1 MNNQTITLAILLV
14 GIMAMIFPA
23 HAVSGQIFLTNEQ
36 QQLQN
41 QPQQLNPNFMS
52 FEQFMQ
58 YMFYYEKMFGKDYV
72 TKIYKEYHDH
82 DNDDD
87 DDDRDKKKHRDK
99 DWWKHNSVDLWKDK
113 KKYCEGKGEW
123 NGKKCV
129 TDNEEDK
136 TAWEDAVCDN
146 NPGNK
151 KFCGGNNNKDDD
163 NDKKEDIETI
173 TNNEEIQDS
182 VQTLEDEEEEEN
194 AKEDYDDSDEGEE
207 EQEDNEPEEEEEES
221 DSDDS
226 DDSGDSDDGGDG
238 GGDSEEG

>member
-23 HAVSGQIFLTNEQ
+23 HTAANGQIFLTNEQ

-82 DNDDD
+82 DDNDDD
-87 DDDRDKKKHRDK
+87 DDDDKKKDNKKRDK

-113 KKYCEGKGEW
+113 KKYCEGKGEFK
-123 NGKKCV
+123 NGKCI
-129 TDNEEDK
+129 TDNEEDE

-151 KFCGGNNNKDDD
+151 KFCGSNKD
-163 NDKKEDIETI
+163 NKKKEDNDDKDVDSIKEANEKLNDLFSNDDDEND
-173 TNNEEIQDS
+173 NNNDS
-182 VQTLEDEEEEEN
+182 DVKDQDEEEEQEQDDEPEE
-194 AKEDYDDSDEGEE
+194 EDEEDDDDDDEGEE
-207 EQEDNEPEEEEEES
+207 E
-221 DSDDS
+221 
-226 DDSGDSDDGGDG
+226 
-238 GGDSEEG
+238 